1 MAKDL
6 TAIHSGEENKGLNK
20 AEYFRMDGLVKLIL
34 AILLMVMPFWFRYP
48 LSFGLLSIYL
58 ILIAWVFK
66 VDLRTIA
73 ISGASFGIIVLIPY
87 FFGLLMNALFFY
99 FSRNP
104 MFAFQGFGAVF
115 LRLFKIFVIWY
126 ISILYFHTTPMRTFI
141 GMLDKF
147 LMPLK
152 KLGLPVQ
159 DYLKVVMCIVDQLK
173 DTGSEVKKSL
183 GEKMRAVVGEERH
196 KLRINVKGISQI
208 IVNLIVD
215 SFEKIDKVQEYVD
228 KVSPEELY
236 HYRFKFTL
244 KDGVALVSFVVF
256 VGIIWIIENG
266 IINGIL

>member
-6 TAIHSGEENKGLNK
+6 TVMNSDEENKGLNK
-20 AEYFRMDGLVKLIL
+20 AECFRMDGLIKLIL
-34 AILLMVMPFWFRYP
+34 AILLMVMPFWFRSS
-48 LSFGLLSIYL
+48 LSFGLLSAYL
-58 ILIAWVFK
+58 ILVAWIFK
-66 VDLRTIA
+66 INLRTLM

-87 FFGLLMNALFFY
+87 FFGLMMNAVFFH
-99 FSRNP
+99 FSQNP

-115 LRLFKIFVIWY
+115 LRLFKLFVIWY

-147 LMPLK
+147 FLPLK

-159 DYLKVVMCIVDQLK
+159 DYLKVIMCIVAQLK

-183 GEKMRAVVGEERH
+183 GDKMRTVVGEGKR
-196 KLRINVKGISQI
+196 KFKINVKGISQV

-215 SFEKIDKVQEYVD
+215 SFDKIDKIQEYVD

-236 HYRFKFTL
+236 HYHFKFSL
-244 KDGVALVSFVVF
+244 KDGGALASFLALAVM
-256 VGIIWIIENG
+256 IWLIENG
-266 IINGIL
+266 IIL